1 MLKVINV
8 LCKIKHRYNTEMIFN
23 NLAQKIKPL
32 KFWKSVNNMKVN
44 TMTQKKLGSPEFMEK
59 EYENLTEEEF
69 QSLMAYSP
77 DSTSLTV
84 EVVYATNVQ
93 QNVLEV
99 QLPHGA
105 NIEDG
110 IVLSGMLEQCEDIDL
125 NLNKVGI
132 HGVIKPLTELVSD
145 GDRIEVYRP
154 VIAKI

>member
-1 MLKVINV
+1 
-8 LCKIKHRYNTEMIFN
+8 MIFN
-23 NLAQKIKPL
+23 NIVRKIKPL
-32 KFWKSVNNMKVN
+32 ILWKSVNSKEVN
-44 TMTQKKLGSPEFMEK
+44 AMNQEQLGSHELMNK

-69 QSLMAYSP
+69 QSLMAHSP
-77 DSTSLTV
+77 DSTSHTV

-105 NIEDG
+105 NIEDA
-110 IVLSGMLEQCEDIDL
+110 IVLSGLLEQCEDIDL
-125 NLNKVGI
+125 NVNKVGI

-145 GDRIEVYRP
+145 GDRVEVYRP